1 MKIHY
6 GLKSTEKVKNAV
18 VTTGSF
24 DGVHIGHKVIIRR
37 LNILAAEIDGESV
50 LITFWPHPRK
60 VLYPDTKGKEL
71 KMISSQKEKVKVLEE
86 TGLDHLVIIEFT
98 EAFSKVSS
106 EEFIMDVLVGK
117 LQAKRIIV
125 GFNHYF
131 GHNREGN
138 FDFLRKIGQQHGF
151 EVEEIPEQDIQ
162 NESVSSTKIR
172 KALTEGNIQRANAYL
187 NHIYMII
194 GPVADCGKPLKSK
207 DVDTYGIRI
216 EEKEKLIPPPG
227 IYAVNVQWNDTR
239 VRGVFFHLPPINGN
253 HSNLCFKLFEK
264 SAPLLNQDVTIY
276 FHKKIRGREFFKG
289 NLPDTNK
296 FLQALSETM
305 ELIY

>member
-6 GLKSTEKVKNAV
+6 GLENIGKVKNAV

-60 VLYPDTKGKEL
+60 VLYPNTKGKEL
-71 KMISSQKEKVKVLEE
+71 KMISSQKEKIRVLKE

-98 EAFSKVSS
+98 KAFSKVSS
-106 EEFIMDVLVGK
+106 EDFIMNVLVSK
-117 LQAKRIIV
+117 LKAKLVIV

-138 FDFLRKIGQQHGF
+138 FDFLRQIGQKYGF
-151 EVEEIPEQDIQ
+151 DVEEIPEQDIQ

-194 GPVADCGKPLKSK
+194 GPVKDCGKPLKNK
-207 DVDTYGIRI
+207 NIDTYGIRI
-216 EEKEKLIPPPG
+216 EEEEKLIPPTG
-227 IYAVNVQWNDTR
+227 IYAVSIEWAKTR
-239 VRGVFFHLPPINGN
+239 VRGVFFHLPPLNGTE
-253 HSNLCFKLFEK
+253 SGLCFKLFEK
-264 SAPLLNQDVTIY
+264 ASPPIDQDITIL
-276 FHKKIRGREFFKG
+276 FHKKIRGQEFFEDKI
-289 NLPDTNK
+289 PDTK
-296 FLQALSETM
+296 KLMQALSETM

>member
-6 GLKSTEKVKNAV
+6 GLENIGNVKNAV

-37 LNILAAEIDGESV
+37 LNILAAEIEGESV

-60 VLYPDTKGKEL
+60 VLYPDSKGKNL
-71 KMISSQKEKVKVLEE
+71 KMISSQKEKIKLLEE

-98 EAFSKVSS
+98 KAFSQLSS
-106 EEFIMDVLVGK
+106 EEFIMNVLVDK
-117 LQAKRIIV
+117 LQAKRVIV

-138 FDFLRKIGQQHGF
+138 FDFLRAIGEKHGF

-172 KALTEGNIQRANAYL
+172 KALVEGNVQRANAYL

-194 GPVADCGKPLKSK
+194 GTRKDCRQPLKDK
-207 DVDTYGIRI
+207 EITTYGLKI
-216 EEKEKLIPPPG
+216 EEEEKLVPPPG
-227 IYAVNVQWNDTR
+227 IYAVNVDWDKKH
-239 VRGVFFHLPPINGN
+239 VRGILFRLP
-253 HSNLCFKLFEK
+253 SNEEEPLLCFRLFDRVVPPEK
-264 SAPLLNQDVTIY
+264 QDLTVL
-276 FHKKIRGREFFKG
+276 FHKKIRGPDFFEDGKQDIKAYRE
-289 NLPDTNK
+289 
-296 FLQALSETM
+296 ALSETM

>member
-6 GLKSTEKVKNAV
+6 GLENVGEIKNAV

-60 VLYPDTKGKEL
+60 VLYPDTKGKDL
-71 KMISSQKEKVKVLEE
+71 KMISSQKEKIRVLEE
-86 TGLDHLVIIEFT
+86 TGLDHLLIIEFT
-98 EAFSKVSS
+98 KAFSQLSS
-106 EEFIMDVLVGK
+106 EQFIMDVLVDK
-117 LQAKRIIV
+117 LHASRVIV

-138 FDFLRKIGQQHGF
+138 FDFLREIGRKHQF

-172 KALTEGNIQRANAYL
+172 KALVEGNVQRANAYL

-194 GPVADCGKPLKSK
+194 GPIKDCGQPLKEMGIAS
-207 DVDTYGIRI
+207 YGLKI
-216 EEKEKLIPPPG
+216 EEEEKLVPPPG
-227 IYAVNVQWNDTR
+227 IYAVNVEWDSEHI
-239 VRGVFFHLPPINGN
+239 RGILFCLPSGEKKPL
-253 HSNLCFKLFEK
+253 LCFKLFEQK
-264 SAPLLNQDVTIY
+264 KPPENKDLTVL
-276 FHKKIRGREFFKG
+276 FHKRIRGQEFFEKHSG
-289 NLPDTNK
+289 DAK
-296 FLQALSETM
+296 AYAQAMEETM

>member
-6 GLKSTEKVKNAV
+6 GLENIQKVKNAV

-60 VLYPDTKGKEL
+60 VLYPESKGKNL
-71 KMISSQKEKVKVLEE
+71 KMISSQKEKIRVLEE

-98 EAFSKVSS
+98 RAFSQLSS
-106 EEFIMDVLVGK
+106 EEFIMNVLVEK
-117 LQAKRIIV
+117 LQAKKVIV

-138 FDFLRKIGQQHGF
+138 FDFLREIGRKHDF

-172 KALTEGNIQRANAYL
+172 KALFEGNVQRANAYL

-194 GPVADCGKPLKSK
+194 GPRKDCGQPLM
-207 DVDTYGIRI
+207 DREIITYGLEI
-216 EEKEKLIPPPG
+216 EEEEKLVPPPG
-227 IYAVNVQWNDTR
+227 IYAVNVEWEQKH
-239 VRGVFFHLPPINGN
+239 VRGVLFHLP
-253 HSNLCFKLFEK
+253 SNEQEPLLCFRLFDQVVPPE
-264 SAPLLNQDVTIY
+264 NQDLTIL
-276 FHKKIRGREFFKG
+276 FHKKIRGREFFNQG
-289 NLPDTNK
+289 NPDAK
-296 FLQALSETM
+296 EYREVLSETM